1 MAVGSGSARYG
12 RATNPVI
19 AEILRQG
26 RRQPRKLVK
35 AALEVGKVESGF
47 RNLPGGDADSA
58 GWRQERASLYPNP
71 TNLRASVRRFYREA
85 AAHNAAG
92 KPAWLV
98 AADTQRPRA
107 DLRRRYLGARG
118 TAEAIMAGRRFVGA
132 PGAAGGP
139 GAVGGG
145 GTLVP
150 GVSGAQNQP
159 QGSEG
164 ILALLDALK
173 GQRAPASGGSLQ
185 APAATAAPAMPQGYQ
200 PPQGGGGPAPKVDT
214 NALLQSIQTV
224 GGDVQ
229 LAPGN
234 AGGVMPGASSGGASL
249 TAPAGVRGRGGRVVL
264 DPRAN
269 YPGQPLHHDVLAFA
283 RRVSALSG
291 HPLRIGTGTR
301 HSRLT
306 INGTVSD
313 HARGEAADVP
323 ASGRRLLDLGRAALV
338 AAGMDP
344 RKARTAQGGGYNIGG
359 WQIIFATNAPGW
371 GDHTDHLHI
380 GRRR

>member
-1 MAVGSGSARYG
+1 MPATARSLGVDPHSRRAIWAAARLMRGYVDKYG
-12 RATNPVI
+12 VEGALRAYNAGPGAIQASHGYAETNAYVRN
-19 AEILRQG
+19 ILRG
-26 RRQPRKLVK
+26 GNGGAAPRG
-35 AALEVGKVESGF
+35 A
-47 RNLPGGDADSA
+47 
-58 GWRQERASLYPNP
+58 
-71 TNLRASVRRFYREA
+71 
-85 AAHNAAG
+85 
-92 KPAWLV
+92 
-98 AADTQRPRA
+98 PR
-107 DLRRRYLGARG
+107 GS
-118 TAEAIMAGRRFVGA
+118 GA
-132 PGAAGGP
+132 PGTA
-139 GAVGGG
+139 GGG
-145 GTLVP
+145 GTVVP

-173 GQRAPASGGSLQ
+173 GQRAPVSGGSLQ

-234 AGGVMPGASSGGASL
+234 AGGVIPGASGGGANL

-264 DPRAN
+264 DPHAN
-269 YPGQPLHHDVLAFA
+269 YPGQPLHHDVIAFA
-283 RRVSALSG
+283 RRVSALAG

-301 HSRLT
+301 HPRLT